1 MSNYDSLLFV
11 SFGGPERPEDVM
23 PFLENVT
30 RGRNVPRERLLAVAE
45 HYQHF
50 GGKSPINEQNRA
62 LIAAREQDFRA
73 HRIELPI
80 YFGNRNWTP
89 FLPDALQQMKA
100 DGRKRALAF
109 ITSAYSSYSGCR
121 QYLEDIERARA
132 AVPGAPEVEALRRF
146 FNHPAFL
153 AACTARAEAAWQE
166 LGSELGAAR
175 AGARIVFTAHS
186 IPQSMA
192 RSCDYERQL
201 RANGQLIAERLAHM
215 SGGAASGR
223 DRAEPAWDL
232 VWQSRSGPPEVPW
245 LEPDILDHLRAL
257 HAQGVTGVMIAPIGF
272 LTDHVEVLYDLDD
285 EARHLCAELG
295 LPLRRAATVGTHP
308 RFVEMIRQLVLER
321 LQGAPVL
328 SVGPLPAP
336 ATICAPGCCPRPERP
351 APRGPAA
358 PADAVPGRPYSGGPG
373 AGGPG
378 GAAR

>member
-1 MSNYDSLLFV
+1 MLDYDSLLFV
-11 SFGGPERPEDVM
+11 SFGGPEKPEDVM

-62 LIAAREQDFRA
+62 LIAALEQDFRA
-73 HRIELPI
+73 QGIELPI
-80 YFGNRNWTP
+80 YFGNRNWMP
-89 FLPDALQQMKA
+89 FLPDALQQMQA
-100 DGRKRALAF
+100 HGRRRALAF

-132 AVPGAPEVEALRRF
+132 AVPGAPEVEPLRRF

-153 AACTARAEAAWQE
+153 DACTARAETAWRELLAE
-166 LGSELGAAR
+166 LGPAR
-175 AGARIVFTAHS
+175 GNARIVFTAHS
-186 IPQSMA
+186 IPLSMA
-192 RSCDYERQL
+192 RSCEYERQL
-201 RANGQLIAERLAHM
+201 RANGQLIAERLAQW
-215 SGGAASGR
+215 SGAE
-223 DRAEPAWDL
+223 RALSWDL

-257 HAQGVTGVMIAPIGF
+257 YAQGVSGVLIAPIGF
-272 LTDHVEVLYDLDD
+272 LTDHVEVLYDLDE
-285 EARHLCAELG
+285 EARQLCQELG

-321 LQGAPVL
+321 LQGAPAL

-336 ATICAPGCCPRPERP
+336 AMPCAPGCCPRPERP
-351 APRGPAA
+351 PARSPAA
-358 PADAVPGRPYSGGPG
+358 GGAGPGRPS
-373 AGGPG
+373 